1 MPRGVPNSGPKSKA
15 LPKHTSNPKT
25 IERRPRAGQPE
36 KYTIEWIENEA
47 DVLREWIA
55 NDGGL
60 YIGSFARQRGY
71 SRSRLCE
78 FCKVSNKFSCAME
91 EAKLWQEEKF
101 LEKGLTKEWDA
112 TQVRYTMARV
122 CGDIWKASYDREES
136 DKDITLN
143 INVNRIQD

>member
-1 MPRGVPNSGPKSKA
+1 MPKGIPKSGSKA
-15 LPKHTSNPKT
+15 ISKKIQTKKP
-25 IERRPRAGQPE
+25 IQRRERPGQPE
-36 KYTIEWIENEA
+36 KYTLEWIENEA
-47 DVLREWIA
+47 DILREWVA

-71 SRSRLCE
+71 CRSRLCE
-78 FCKVSNKFSCAME
+78 FSKKSVKFSCAMD
-91 EAKLWQEEKF
+91 EARLWQEEKF

-136 DKDITLN
+136 EKEVILN
-143 INVNRIQD
+143 ITVN